1 MPENNSFELEIIRKE
16 KSELISVEWVEVQ
29 SPTGNFVVGPDH
41 CSLISILKDRG
52 KFTYKKFG
60 TQEPESFDVFGGV
73 FKISENK
80 ASIIL
85 DL

>member
-1 MPENNSFELEIIRKE
+1 MSEKDSFELEIIHKA
-16 KSELISVEWVEVQ
+16 KSELISVEWIEVQ
-29 SPTGNFVVGPDH
+29 SPTGNFVVGSGH
-41 CSLISILKDRG
+41 CPLISILKDRG

-60 TQEPESFDVFGGV
+60 TQEPESFDIFGGV